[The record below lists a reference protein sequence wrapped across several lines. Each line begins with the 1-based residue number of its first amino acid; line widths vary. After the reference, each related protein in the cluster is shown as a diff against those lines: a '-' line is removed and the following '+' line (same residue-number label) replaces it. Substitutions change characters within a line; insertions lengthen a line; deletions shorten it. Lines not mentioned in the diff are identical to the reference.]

1 MLWEIE
7 EKKGIKYSDEIIA
20 ERKKKIHTHNIE
32 ELYKMACENKNI
44 DRRFEIE
51 EFASLQSLEHE
62 VYIMLSCHF
71 L

>member
-1 MLWEIE
+1 MHGGAYHIEAVAHTDYIHIRHISPNNRVHEILL
-7 EKKGIKYSDEIIA
+7 K
-20 ERKKKIHTHNIE
+20 
-32 ELYKMACENKNI
+32 LPPV
-44 DRRFEIE
+44 EIE